1 MRARRAQVAKW
12 TLLANRIGYLLVAVS
27 IATFVIGFAIGF
39 SGAVAA
45 IVIVSMVAGF
55 VLLAPSIVLGY
66 AVKAAERDDRERGL

>member
-12 TLLANRIGYLLVAVS
+12 TLLADRIGYLLVAVS

-45 IVIVSMVAGF
+45 IVIVSMVAGSCC
-55 VLLAPSIVLGY
+55 LRRRSCWGT
-66 AVKAAERDDRERGL
+66 R